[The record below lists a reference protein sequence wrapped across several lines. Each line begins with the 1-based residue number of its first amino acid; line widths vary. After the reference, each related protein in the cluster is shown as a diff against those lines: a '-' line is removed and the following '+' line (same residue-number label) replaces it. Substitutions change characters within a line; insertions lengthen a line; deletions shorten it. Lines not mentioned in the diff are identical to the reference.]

1 MIRGSHA
8 CNNRGVHDHSHG
20 GHHGDARQKSRRRL
34 GFVLGL
40 LVLYMGA
47 EVAGG
52 LLSGSLALLADAGHM
67 LSDSAA
73 LALSLFAL
81 WIATRP
87 ATPTRTFGYYRVEVL
102 AALINGA
109 ALLALSGF
117 ILHEAWERF
126 QAPQPVRGLLMS
138 AIAAGGLVVNLIA
151 LAALNQGRKESL
163 NVRGAWLHVVGDTLG
178 SVGAVA
184 AGLLVWLRGW
194 TWADPAVS
202 VLIALLVIWSTWSL
216 LRDVVAVLMEG
227 TPAHID
233 LDKVRATLASASGVV
248 GVHDLHVWTI
258 TTGMDALSGH
268 VVVPRGHPDRPCDE
282 LLRELRDQ
290 LHERFGIHHVTLQI
304 EPEGFDEEHV
314 HP

>member
-1 MIRGSHA
+1 M
-8 CNNRGVHDHSHG
+8 HDHSHG
-20 GHHGDARQKSRRRL
+20 GHHGDVDARAQSRRRL
-34 GFVLGL
+34 GLVLAL

-47 EVAGG
+47 EVVGG

-87 ATPTRTFGYYRVEVL
+87 ATPRRTFGYYRVEVL

-109 ALLALSGF
+109 ALLALSVW
-117 ILHEAWERF
+117 ILREAWERF
-126 QAPQPVRGLLMS
+126 HDPQPVRGGLMS
-138 AIAAGGLVVNLIA
+138 AIAAGGLVVNLLA
-151 LAALNQGRKESL
+151 LWILNQGRKESL
-163 NVRGAWLHVVGDTLG
+163 NVRGAWLHVLGDTLG

-202 VLIALLVIWSTWSL
+202 VVIALLVIWSTWSL

-227 TPAHID
+227 TPPHID
-233 LDKVRATLASASGVV
+233 LDQVRATLSSANGVV

-268 VVVPRGHPDRPCDE
+268 VVVPRGHPDRPCEE

-290 LHERFGIHHVTLQI
+290 LHHRFGIHHVTLQI